1 MQDEC
6 YTCVFNDC
14 ASEDFYYN
22 VCCSL
27 NICPCPPECHCFE
40 GEGKRKEE
48 RQLGQTLVSALSIAH
63 RITKQNQAVM
73 AGDMDKRLH
82 NTFNISTSSVKVY
95 EGSTK

>member
-1 MQDEC
+1 M
-6 YTCVFNDC
+6 
-14 ASEDFYYN
+14 
-22 VCCSL
+22 
-27 NICPCPPECHCFE
+27 
-40 GEGKRKEE
+40 
-48 RQLGQTLVSALSIAH
+48 SALSIAH